1 MTDVVKLEW
10 QDIANAPRDGSP
22 VLLRH
27 YAHDQRP
34 YVAMWKETVCPGLPW
49 VSTLL
54 DHAWPEDAFT
64 HYVAFAD
71 LEALK
76 AELDYEKLR
85 READNKADNEM
96 HAISKARIE
105 ALEGQVQ
112 VADMLAN
119 KLKAENAK
127 LRQELDGV
135 IKSIG
140 SDGPGDAQHTTN
152 QETEE

>member
-1 MTDVVKLEW
+1 MSDVVKLDW
-10 QDIANAPRDGSP
+10 KDIADAPRDGSP

-85 READNKADNEM
+85 READNEANDEMCAAIKAERD
-96 HAISKARIE
+96 ALRE
-105 ALEGQVQ
+105 AAAAAHSVFRDIRFGDWEEGDFPRLERADDALHKLLEGG
-112 VADMLAN
+112 
-119 KLKAENAK
+119 E
-127 LRQELDGV
+127 
-135 IKSIG
+135 
-140 SDGPGDAQHTTN
+140 
-152 QETEE
+152 

>member
-1 MTDVVKLEW
+1 MSDVVKLEW

-27 YAHDQRP
+27 RMHDQRP
-34 YVAMWKETVCPGLPW
+34 YVAMWKETVSPGLPW

-76 AELDYEKLR
+76 AERDE
-85 READNKADNEM
+85 
-96 HAISKARIE
+96 
-105 ALEGQVQ
+105 
-112 VADMLAN
+112 
-119 KLKAENAK
+119 
-127 LRQELDGV
+127 LRQELDG
-135 IKSIG
+135 ILKMIG
-140 SDGPGDAQHTTN
+140 NDDPATPN
-152 QETEE
+152 TEDEG